1 MLTLIF
7 SSIANLSLFYLDPGE
22 ALPIRSEYIDQNF
35 PLPRVRIR
43 VCLCVVRACLG
54 ALIANIVPF

>member
-22 ALPIRSEYIDQNF
+22 ALPIRSEYIDQIF
-35 PLPRVRIR
+35 PYRV
-43 VCLCVVRACLG
+43 
-54 ALIANIVPF
+54 